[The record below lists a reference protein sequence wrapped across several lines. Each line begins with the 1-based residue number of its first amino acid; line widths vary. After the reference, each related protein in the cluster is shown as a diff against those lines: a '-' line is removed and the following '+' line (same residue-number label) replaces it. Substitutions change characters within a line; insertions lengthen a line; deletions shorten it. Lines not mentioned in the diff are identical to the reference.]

1 MIILSILYINKEA
14 VLDRNRLLILDCL
27 RRLAL
32 PMRH

>member
-14 VLDRNRLLILDCL
+14 VPVEDRLLFLSL

>member
-14 VLDRNRLLILDCL
+14 VPVEDRLLILCL

>member
-14 VLDRNRLLILDCL
+14 VPVEDRLLILSL

>member
-1 MIILSILYINKEA
+1 MIILSILYIKKE
-14 VLDRNRLLILDCL
+14 VVPVEDRLLFLSL

>member
-14 VLDRNRLLILDCL
+14 VLDRNRLLILRL

>member
-14 VLDRNRLLILDCL
+14 VSVEDRLLILDCL

>member
-14 VLDRNRLLILDCL
+14 VPVEDRLLILRL